1 MLSADRFKF
10 AHRLPLDATGTDNVG
25 PTYGMG
31 EADGAGAGAVP
42 EGEFAGLDPA
52 QEFERSL
59 PRYQ

>member
-1 MLSADRFKF
+1 
-10 AHRLPLDATGTDNVG
+10 
-25 PTYGMG
+25 MG
-31 EADGAGAGAVP
+31 EADGAGAGVVP